1 MIITIISIITIFFI
15 SLFLAINS
23 AKSELSVP
31 EEVKKIKIKKRR
43 KLFGVILFL
52 KEKII
57 HYSSSDES

>member
-1 MIITIISIITIFFI
+1 MMFTVLSIIIILIISLI
-15 SLFLAINS
+15 LAVNA

-31 EEVKKIKIKKRR
+31 EEVKKIKIKKRK

-57 HYSSSDES
+57 HYSSSEVS